1 MPHRIG
7 SLLFRTKKEIT
18 RHVQALFDKY
28 STVGMIVTDEPDH
41 EFLLALLQRH
51 EECDEKLGSGVSHF
65 SRDTHPTWHSPGF
78 KLHRIDGSS
87 TDFSTS
93 HCIAARGPGLMA
105 RFREAC
111 KYAVDDI
118 LRDHK
123 FRMFDLGG
131 GTVVCPTS
139 GARLG
144 KDQCRLEQTAPSW
157 KELVDDFVRQSG
169 HTITELDITTSQD
182 NQYWHE
188 LTSAQMVSAFRGYY
202 STRVNLVPKRI
213 NHTRRSGG

>member
-7 SLLFRTKKEIT
+7 SRLFQTKKEIT
-18 RHVQALFDKY
+18 RHVQTLFDKY
-28 STVGMIVTDEPDH
+28 PTVGEIVTDEGDH

-51 EECDEKLGSGVSHF
+51 EECDEKVGNGVAHF
-65 SRDTHPTWHSPGF
+65 SRDAHPTWQSPGF
-78 KLHRIDGSS
+78 KLHRVDGSS

-93 HCIAARGPGLMA
+93 HCIAARGPSLMS

-123 FRMFDLGG
+123 FRMFDAGG
-131 GTVVCPTS
+131 GTVVCPTT
-139 GARLG
+139 GVRLT
-144 KDQCRLEQTAPSW
+144 KDQCRLEQVGPSW
-157 KELVDDFVRQSG
+157 KELVDDFVREAG
-169 HTITELDITTSQD
+169 HHVVETDITAARD

-188 LTSAQMVSAFRGYY
+188 LTSSALVRSFRDYY
-202 STRVNLVPKRI
+202 AKRINLVP
-213 NHTRRSGG
+213 RRVTYHRR